1 MMPEN
6 KLYSTNLDIYLIEVA
21 FLLLLV
27 FFEVL
32 QVRGMREEYTCKYR
46 DPELSRDFLFP
57 VIVTGR
63 A

>member
-1 MMPEN
+1 M
-6 KLYSTNLDIYLIEVA
+6 A

-32 QVRGMREEYTCKYR
+32 QMRGMREEYTCKER
-46 DPELSRDFLFP
+46 DPELSRDFLFT